1 MISMTTFRPPAP
13 TPKQH
18 RAISV
23 PGTSDFTLNVELG
36 RKGKVIFFE
45 MGTRLA
51 QL

>member
-1 MISMTTFRPPAP
+1 MIGMTTFCTPTP

-23 PGTSDFTLNVELG
+23 PGTIDFMLNVELG